1 MDRRHALLQKHWGYQ
16 AFRPLQEEIIKAV
29 EQGQDTLALL
39 PTGGGKSLCY
49 QLPALLRPG
58 VCLVVSPLI
67 ALMKDQVQQL
77 NDRRIKAA
85 CLVAGMNRQ
94 EMADVLGNAL
104 CGTLKL
110 LYVSPERLKQR
121 MFIEYF
127 RKMQVGMLA
136 VDEAHCVSQWG
147 YDFRPPYL
155 DVAAI
160 RQYHPAA
167 PLIALTATATP
178 AVVDDIRQRLLMRNC
193 QVFRS
198 SFVRS
203 NLAYRV
209 MQGGDKVARLAR
221 LVAEAGGSSIVYTR
235 SRRRTQEVA
244 RLLEQHGVKA
254 TCYHAGLDAR
264 ERDSRQLAWMEG
276 RALCMVAT
284 NAFGMGIDNPDVRL
298 VVHMDLPDSLE
309 AYFQE
314 AGRAGRDGKPALAA
328 LLYDPADLR
337 QLRRRFADD
346 YPSVA
351 QLRNVYRAL
360 CNHYRLPI
368 GSGADTHFDFD
379 LEEVCSHYGMDP
391 RLVFSACRFLERE
404 GLIAL
409 PGHEEAFATLYAPA
423 SRAELYRFRVEH
435 LMLGEVLL
443 AAMRLYPGLSSMPVR
458 IDEGKLG
465 ARCGCTA
472 AEVATHLRRMHE
484 MKVVEYS
491 PRPRKP
497 QIYFLTERVDERQ
510 IYPGEERYGRVKEA
524 ALARLE
530 AMEAYVGNARQCRSQ
545 QLVTYFGEAVV
556 GECGQCDVCL
566 GKADTEGRV
575 EDAVRELL
583 QVAPMSVA
591 DLREALSTRG
601 FTACSDALRAMLDSG
616 ELQLDRQMFL
626 RLQPRS

>member
-276 RALCMVAT
+276 RALC
-284 NAFGMGIDNPDVRL
+284 
-298 VVHMDLPDSLE
+298 
-309 AYFQE
+309 
-314 AGRAGRDGKPALAA
+314 
-328 LLYDPADLR
+328 
-337 QLRRRFADD
+337 
-346 YPSVA
+346 
-351 QLRNVYRAL
+351 
-360 CNHYRLPI
+360 NHYRLPI